1 MKGLFAGY
9 SSFII
14 RDLPFDALEFVAYE
28 QLKKGY
34 ATAAQKHASD
44 VTGWETGI
52 IGEQCALVQPG
63 WLLWANP
70 HSLIL
75 ACCAAYILLQPGGNS
90 YVGGR
95 MTGSGRTLCHGPKS
109 TSCAVLSCTTVIRP
123 AMTALGDAL
132 LGTSTSVDFV
142 GFCIR

>member
-1 MKGLFAGY
+1 MKHEGVKGLFAGY

-52 IGEQCALVQPG
+52 IGEHCTLVQPG
-63 WLLWANP
+63 WPLSVKSHSLNLALLWC
-70 HSLIL
+70 I
-75 ACCAAYILLQPGGNS
+75 CAADNQ
-90 YVGGR
+90 VGA
-95 MTGSGRTLCHGPKS
+95 H
-109 TSCAVLSCTTVIRP
+109 
-123 AMTALGDAL
+123 DA
-132 LGTSTSVDFV
+132 
-142 GFCIR
+142 IM

>member
-44 VTGWETGI
+44 VTGWETGV
-52 IGEQCALVQPG
+52 IGEHCAQVQPG
-63 WLLWANP
+63 WPLSTQVSQPEHVQL
-70 HSLIL
+70 
-75 ACCAAYILLQPGGNS
+75 CCMCAADS
-90 YVGGR
+90 RVEA
-95 MTGSGRTLCHGPKS
+95 H
-109 TSCAVLSCTTVIRP
+109 
-123 AMTALGDAL
+123 DA
-132 LGTSTSVDFV
+132 SM
-142 GFCIR
+142 

>member
-1 MKGLFAGY
+1 MAAAGEFTQGAIKAIQSIVKHEGVKGLFAGY

-52 IGEQCALVQPG
+52 IGEALRPG
-63 WLLWANP
+63 AAWL
-70 HSLIL
+70 
-75 ACCAAYILLQPGGNS
+75 AAVHPRL
-90 YVGGR
+90 
-95 MTGSGRTLCHGPKS
+95 
-109 TSCAVLSCTTVIRP
+109 
-123 AMTALGDAL
+123 TA
-132 LGTSTSVDFV
+132 
-142 GFCIR
+142 